1 MQNVTMSAPK
11 LSFFQ
16 FSFNGHTSVM
26 RHYLLF
32 SLVLIFLYIVSS
44 HAETVTRIESGSWT
58 EISQWSP
65 AKVPDEKDDV
75 VIPDGFLVDVISA
88 VKIQSFSAA
97 EISTLTVNAN
107 FEVTS
112 PVPGKQCNH
121 NFLWQCYIS
130 ILLSFCKILL

>member
-1 MQNVTMSAPK
+1 MIILNLHTVIFVTKMFCRASDAECHHVSPET
-11 LSFFQ
+11 LQ

-112 PVPGKQCNH
+112 PVPGKQ
-121 NFLWQCYIS
+121 
-130 ILLSFCKILL
+130 